1 MTEYGLVPTE
11 MNVNLLGF
19 DRTALTGF
27 VADLGEPSYRTDQI
41 LKWVHQRNVTDFN
54 EMTDLSKQLR
64 GRLSEIALIKGLDA
78 VSDIVSEDGTRKWLL
93 ELDDGNCI
101 ETVFIPEESR
111 GTLCISS
118 QVGCSLT
125 CSFCATGRQGIQS
138 ESFNR

>member
-1 MTEYGLVPTE
+1 MTDDGLVLTE

-27 VADLGEPSYRTDQI
+27 VADLGEPSYRADQI

-93 ELDDGNCI
+93 EL
-101 ETVFIPEESR
+101 EMATVSKQFSYRKSQEERYVSPLR
-111 GTLCISS
+111 
-118 QVGCSLT
+118 
-125 CSFCATGRQGIQS
+125 
-138 ESFNR
+138 